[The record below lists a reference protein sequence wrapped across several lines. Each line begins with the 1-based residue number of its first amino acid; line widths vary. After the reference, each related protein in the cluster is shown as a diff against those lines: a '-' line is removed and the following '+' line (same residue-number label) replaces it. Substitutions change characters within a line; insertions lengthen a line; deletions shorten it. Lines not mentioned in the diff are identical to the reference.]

1 MGNRCQGCDYHD
13 DRSVDKKSIPKY
25 IPQISRGLVVHV
37 YDGDT
42 IHVVGRVKYNPE
54 LFKFSVRLNGLDCPE
69 MTSKDPEEREMA
81 IKAKTYIQDRL
92 EHKYVVL
99 QHVKLDKYGRLLAYV
114 MLDGKSINQELI
126 NKRLA
131 AEYDGGTKKSPASWK
146 TYYGDNEP

>member
-1 MGNRCQGCDYHD
+1 MGNRCTRID
-13 DRSVDKKSIPKY
+13 DRVIDKKSIPKY

-42 IHVVGRVKYNPE
+42 IHIAGRVKYNPE

-92 EHKYVVL
+92 ENKYVVL
-99 QHVKLDKYGRLLAYV
+99 QNVKLDKYGRLLAV
-114 MLDGKSINQELI
+114 VLLDGQNINQELI
-126 NKRLA
+126 KKRLA
-131 AEYDGGTKKSPASWK
+131 VEYDGGTKKSPASWK
-146 TYYGDNEP
+146 IYYNEP

>member
-1 MGNRCQGCDYHD
+1 MGNRCTRVD
-13 DRSVDKKSIPKY
+13 DRARDKKTIPKY

-42 IHVVGRVKYNPE
+42 IHIVGRVKYNPE

-81 IKAKTYIQDRL
+81 IKAKTYIQERV
-92 EHKYVVL
+92 ENKYVVL
-99 QHVKLDKYGRLLAYV
+99 NQVKLDKYGRLLAEV
-114 MLDGKSINQELI
+114 TLDGDSINQELI

-131 AEYDGGTKKSPASWK
+131 VVYDGGTKKSPASWK
-146 TYYGDNEP
+146 TYYNDP